1 MTMEHEL
8 IPIPSRYRFLLHLLA
23 GMCIGIL
30 ANCSDSN
37 LDLYSI
43 QTFLGDINRLVFN
56 NFFDEEMKKV
66 DEIVLNQAN
75 NRRNNQN
82 NKHMEI
88 KIKKCNDVR
97 NYDIHDCGDV
107 YISTDGVKV
116 EKKKDSDRVVLSEM
130 ELYAASEVKQY
141 AAPEVKQYAA
151 PDGMSEPG
159 GMHHAAPT
167 GEMKNPGNLPKE
179 MTVEVFA
186 QAVVML
192 MGKKDEHGKPIVRYQ
207 KQWIGI
213 FRAAVDI
220 GLVGNTDYEGFCHMM
235 NEVRPEGYPVVLCK
249 NDIKKI
255 SNSSCYFKPFKQ
267 WSFEPMGNETV
278 RPFMEMKKVVASLF
292 EILNIEL

>member
-1 MTMEHEL
+1 MDHEL
-8 IPIPSRYRFLLHLLA
+8 NSIPSRYRFLLHLLA

-116 EKKKDSDRVVLSEM
+116 EKKNDSDRVVLSEM

-141 AAPEVKQYAA
+141 AAPG
-151 PDGMSEPG
+151 GMPEPG
-159 GMHHAAPT
+159 GMHHAAPF
-167 GEMKNPGNLPKE
+167 GEMMNPGNPPKE

-192 MGKKDEHGKPIVRYQ
+192 MEKKDEHGKPIVRYQ

-267 WSFEPMGNETV
+267 WSFEPIGNETV
-278 RPFMEMKKVVASLF
+278 RPFMEMKRVVASLF

>member
-1 MTMEHEL
+1 MDHEL

-88 KIKKCNDVR
+88 KIKECNDVR

-116 EKKKDSDRVVLSEM
+116 EKKNYSDRVVLSEM

-141 AAPEVKQYAA
+141 AASG
-151 PDGMSEPG
+151 GMPEPG
-159 GMHHAAPT
+159 GMHHAAPF
-167 GEMKNPGNLPKE
+167 GEMKNPGNPPKE

-192 MGKKDEHGKPIVRYQ
+192 MEKKDEHGKPIVRYQ

-267 WSFEPMGNETV
+267 WSFEPIGNETV
-278 RPFMEMKKVVASLF
+278 RPFMEMKRVVASLF

>member
-1 MTMEHEL
+1 MDHEL

-116 EKKKDSDRVVLSEM
+116 EKKNDSDRVVLSEM

-141 AAPEVKQYAA
+141 AAPG
-151 PDGMSEPG
+151 GMPEPG
-159 GMHHAAPT
+159 GTHHAAPF
-167 GEMKNPGNLPKE
+167 GEMKNPGNPPKE

-192 MGKKDEHGKPIVRYQ
+192 MEKDEHGKPIVRYQ

-267 WSFEPMGNETV
+267 WSFEPIGNETV
-278 RPFMEMKKVVASLF
+278 RPFMEMKRVVASLF

>member
-1 MTMEHEL
+1 
-8 IPIPSRYRFLLHLLA
+8 
-23 GMCIGIL
+23 
-30 ANCSDSN
+30 
-37 LDLYSI
+37 
-43 QTFLGDINRLVFN
+43 
-56 NFFDEEMKKV
+56 
-66 DEIVLNQAN
+66 
-75 NRRNNQN
+75 
-82 NKHMEI
+82 MEI

-116 EKKKDSDRVVLSEM
+116 EKKNDSDRVVLSEM

-141 AAPEVKQYAA
+141 AAPG
-151 PDGMSEPG
+151 GMPEPG
-159 GMHHAAPT
+159 GTHHAAPF
-167 GEMKNPGNLPKE
+167 GEMKNPGNPPKE

-192 MGKKDEHGKPIVRYQ
+192 MEKKDEHGKPIVRYQ

-267 WSFEPMGNETV
+267 WSFEPIGNETV
-278 RPFMEMKKVVASLF
+278 RPFMEMKRVVASLF

>member
-1 MTMEHEL
+1 MDHEL

-82 NKHMEI
+82 NKNMEI

-116 EKKKDSDRVVLSEM
+116 EKKNDSDRVVLSEM

-141 AAPEVKQYAA
+141 AASG
-151 PDGMSEPG
+151 GMPEPG
-159 GMHHAAPT
+159 GMHHAAPF
-167 GEMKNPGNLPKE
+167 GEMKNPGNPPKE

-192 MGKKDEHGKPIVRYQ
+192 MEKKDEHGKPIVRYQ

-267 WSFEPMGNETV
+267 WSFEPIGNETV
-278 RPFMEMKKVVASLF
+278 RPFMEMKRVVASLF
-292 EILNIEL
+292 EILNIVL

>member
-1 MTMEHEL
+1 
-8 IPIPSRYRFLLHLLA
+8 
-23 GMCIGIL
+23 
-30 ANCSDSN
+30 
-37 LDLYSI
+37 
-43 QTFLGDINRLVFN
+43 
-56 NFFDEEMKKV
+56 
-66 DEIVLNQAN
+66 
-75 NRRNNQN
+75 
-82 NKHMEI
+82 MEI

-151 PDGMSEPG
+151 PDGMPEPG

-207 KQWIGI
+207 KPRLISAWWGI
-213 FRAAVDI
+213 PTTRASA
-220 GLVGNTDYEGFCHMM
+220 T
-235 NEVRPEGYPVVLCK
+235 
-249 NDIKKI
+249 
-255 SNSSCYFKPFKQ
+255 
-267 WSFEPMGNETV
+267 
-278 RPFMEMKKVVASLF
+278 
-292 EILNIEL
+292 

>member
-1 MTMEHEL
+1 MEHES

-116 EKKKDSDRVVLSEM
+116 EKKNDP
-130 ELYAASEVKQY
+130 A
-141 AAPEVKQYAA
+141 
-151 PDGMSEPG
+151 PG
-159 GMHHAAPT
+159 GMQNAAPVA
-167 GEMKNPGNLPKE
+167 EMKNPGNLPKE